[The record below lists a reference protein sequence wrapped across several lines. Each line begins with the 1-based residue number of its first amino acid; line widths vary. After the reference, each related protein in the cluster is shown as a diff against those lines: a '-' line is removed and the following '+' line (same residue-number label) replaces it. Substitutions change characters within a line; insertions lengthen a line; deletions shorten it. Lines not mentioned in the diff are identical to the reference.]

1 MEVPLPVEPCF
12 VTGTARIDT
21 NANGAWDADEP
32 GMPGVGVELMR
43 ADGSPAG
50 ATTTGGGGGYTFSVD
65 EPGAYFLRFAPPEG
79 FRFTTPDFG
88 SDVDPGTGTTDTFDV
103 APTATVTRDAGL
115 VSEVPEEAPIIPEE
129 TKVEEET

>member
-1 MEVPLPVEPCF
+1 MEPCF

-79 FRFTTPDFG
+79 SDSPHPTSGATSTPG
-88 SDVDPGTGTTDTFDV
+88 PAQRIHLTLRR
-103 APTATVTRDAGL
+103 PRR
-115 VSEVPEEAPIIPEE
+115 
-129 TKVEEET
+129 